1 MSEQYQYNEHVV
13 PIVSIDFAT
22 LSSKNIKSMS
32 VFSKDGNG
40 VTVSELHS
48 NNEPKKDSLVD
59 RKFGTTSTEQVCET
73 CGLGTKFCEGHS
85 GHIKLGSIV
94 YNISYYENVKKYLK
108 CVCQQCSNVVVEPLE
123 REKLKHTGK
132 KVIPE
137 IIEIRKKTSSCWKCN
152 SPLGTIKSN
161 KKGEPIAILID
172 YKLPTENKDIKDLL
186 VEKKSEPISQK
197 TVMNIFRNVS
207 DEDHYFLGLDPK
219 KGRLENMMIEYL
231 YVPSIVI
238 RPSIRGDFT
247 ASSKSSEDHLTSH
260 LLNIVKDNND
270 LLKKNEITT
279 MSESHISKKN
289 DSIEVLQDHV
299 ISYFDRESKASS
311 KFEQKGIPLKSI
323 SERLK
328 GKDGR
333 IRTNLMGKRI
343 EFSARTV
350 ITPDP
355 KIGVNEVGL
364 PVTIAKQITF
374 PEIVTPYNYDEM
386 QQLVRNGR
394 NIYPGA
400 NYIIPISNDG
410 SYEKRFQLDWSKTPS
425 VLKYNDIVERHIR
438 TGDRILINRQPSLHE
453 GSMMTHTAIVIDNIQ
468 LSTLRLNPAVV
479 HPYNAD
485 FDGDEMNAFFSQS
498 IQTMIELEEI
508 SDVKYQIVSAQ
519 SSATTVGA
527 IWDGINGGYMLTRDS
542 QYVNWRTGMNILAN
556 TEFRD
561 IETFKK
567 NINYRGKDIY
577 SKIIPT
583 RINMYKEDDGKTLI
597 EIKNGEITQGHI
609 TNVMIGYGKKNNLI
623 QTILNEYNP
632 DTSINFINS
641 TVKLTDNFLLG
652 NGFTA
657 SLGDLQ
663 APVDLRKKIYQNIQ
677 TNLLEVQ
684 HEITEYENN
693 YNMLNE
699 KLFEKVVRQKLGL
712 LREESGKLILNNMPQ
727 THNLKIMIDAGSK
740 FKLESIGEISGCL
753 GQVDYAGKRAPKT
766 YNNRNLP
773 FFHQNDDTG
782 LARGFIEHGLLK
794 GLTLPEFYFHHYQA
808 REGLIDTSL
817 KTAES
822 GYMQRKLV
830 KACEDSMVKY
840 DGTVRNAS
848 NRIQQFIYGDSGVN
862 TIKQT
867 SYNIKY
873 VMLSNEDIEIKY
885 KLTKEELEKCKNYV
899 NKNNNSK
906 NYNDSDNNNNNNK
919 NYNNYYND
927 SDNNDYYNKI
937 IKFRD
942 HLRKTQI
949 KALNKNVV
957 LNSTY
962 MLPANLSMIFTNAKN
977 DETLMGEICYDPKYI
992 LEKIDYLILP
1002 TVTFLFSMSEEDMEN
1017 PNSIKYKDEQVAKTV
1032 FKYALYDIL
1041 CPKNCFNN
1049 KLSKKQIDYI
1059 CDMFAKSF
1067 NKTIVEAGEMIGIIA
1082 AQSIGEPLTQMT
1094 LNSFH
1099 STGISGKGASNL
1111 GMSRINE
1118 IFRLSTNLKDP
1129 EMTIILDKKYSN
1141 NKDYANKIA
1150 SHIKYTTVKDL
1161 RKNIESTYNSEPYK
1175 KNSIIE
1181 IDNVHNIYAP
1191 NDYKTPPLE
1200 QVPWL
1205 IRIEFDKEK
1214 MFQKEITL
1222 LDIKSKLFTLFNKS
1236 SNFYKTINIKK
1247 KPLLDKINAF
1257 VIMSNTDNDNIPI
1270 IHLRLDINN
1279 VNSETI
1285 IDFMTFYIDD
1295 FNLKGIENIEEVYV
1309 EEVRTLHFT
1318 ETGKVENK
1326 IEYLLKTTGINLN
1339 AIRNLN
1345 GIDLDNTYFNDI
1357 IQIYSIYGV
1366 EAARSLLISEI
1377 TTIIEAPGT
1386 FVNFQHISIFADLMT
1401 NIGTLTSIDRHG
1413 VSKLDTEP
1421 LARASFEKTIEHM
1434 LNAALYNEV
1443 DNIKSVSSQIMA
1455 GLCIKG
1461 GTGLSKLIIDKEML
1475 ENSEFTGDNSQDFN
1489 KTYNDISAS
1498 LVVHDVNTNVFI
1510 PEF

>member
-1 MSEQYQYNEHVV
+1 MSEQYQYNERVV
-13 PIVSIDFAT
+13 PIVSIDFST

-32 VFSKDGNG
+32 VFGKDGNG

-85 GHIKLGSIV
+85 GHIKLGSVV
-94 YNISYYENVKKYLK
+94 YNISFYENVKKYLK
-108 CVCQQCSNVVVEPLE
+108 CVCQQCSNIIVEPSE
-123 REKLKHTGK
+123 RDKLKHVGK
-132 KVIPE
+132 KVVPE
-137 IIEIRKKTSSCWKCN
+137 IMEIRKKTTNCWKCN

-172 YKLPTENKDIKDLL
+172 YKLPTENKEE
-186 VEKKSEPISQK
+186 EKKSEPISQK
-197 TVMNIFRNVS
+197 TIMNIFRNVS
-207 DEDHYFLGLDPK
+207 DEDHYFLGLDPT

-279 MSESHISKKN
+279 MSENQLTKKN

-355 KIGVNEVGL
+355 RIGVNEVGL
-364 PVTIAKQITF
+364 PVAIAKQITF
-374 PEIVTPYNYDEM
+374 PEIVTPFNFEEM

-394 NIYPGA
+394 SVYPGA
-400 NYIIPISNDG
+400 NYLIPIAKDG
-410 SYEKRFQLDWSKTPS
+410 TYKKRFQLDWAKTPP

-438 TGDRILINRQPSLHE
+438 TGDRMLINRQPSLHE
-453 GSMMTHTAIVIDNIQ
+453 GSMMTHIAKVIDNPNYA
-468 LSTLRLNPAVV
+468 TLRLNPAVV

-485 FDGDEMNAFFSQS
+485 FDGDEMNVFFSQS

-508 SDVKYQIVSAQ
+508 SDVKYQIISAQ
-519 SSATTVGA
+519 SSATTIGA
-527 IWDGINGGYMLTRDS
+527 IWDGINGAYMLSRDG
-542 QYVNWRTGMNILAN
+542 QNVNWRLAMNILSN
-556 TEFRD
+556 TDFKD
-561 IETFKK
+561 IENFKK
-567 NINYRGKDIY
+567 NINYSGKDIY
-577 SKIIPT
+577 SKIIPN
-583 RINMYKEDDGKTLI
+583 RINIYKEDNGKTLV
-597 EIKNGEITQGHI
+597 EIKHGQIVQGHI
-609 TNVMIGYGKKNNLI
+609 TNVLIGYGKKNNLI
-623 QTILNEYNP
+623 QTILNEYDP

-641 TVKLTDNFLLG
+641 TVKLTDNFLLN

-663 APVDLRKKIYQNIQ
+663 APLNLREKIYQNIQ

-712 LREESGKLILNNMPQ
+712 LREEAGKLILNNMPS

-773 FFHQNDDTG
+773 YFHQNDDTG
-782 LARGFIEHGLLK
+782 PARGFIEHGLLK

-848 NRIQQFIYGDSGVN
+848 NRIQQFIYGDSGVD
-862 TIKQT
+862 TIKQV

-873 VMLSNEDIEIKY
+873 VMLSNEEIALKY
-885 KLTKEELEKCKNYV
+885 KLTKEDLDKCKNMKIY
-899 NKNNNSK
+899 
-906 NYNDSDNNNNNNK
+906 DNEK
-919 NYNNYYND
+919 FYD
-927 SDNNDYYNKI
+927 KI
-937 IKFRD
+937 IKSRD

-977 DETLMGEICYDPKYI
+977 DEKLQGEILYDPDYI
-992 LEKIDYLILP
+992 MSCIENLVLP

-1017 PNSIKYKDEQVAKTV
+1017 PNSIKYKDEQIAKTV
-1032 FKYALYDIL
+1032 FKYALYDVL
-1041 CPKNCFNN
+1041 CPKFCINN
-1049 KLSKKQIDYI
+1049 KLSKKQIDYM
-1059 CDMFAKSF
+1059 CDAIAKSF
-1067 NKTIVEAGEMIGIIA
+1067 NKTIVESGEMIGIIA

-1099 STGISGKGASNL
+1099 STGIGGKGASNL

-1129 EMTIILDKKYSN
+1129 EMTIILDKKYSS
-1141 NKDYANKIA
+1141 NKDYATKIA

-1161 RKNIESTYNSEPYK
+1161 RTNIESTYNSEPYK
-1175 KNSIIE
+1175 KGSIIE

-1247 KPLLDKINAF
+1247 KPLLDKISAF
-1257 VIMSNTDNDNIPI
+1257 VIMSNTDNDNVPI

-1309 EEVRTLHFT
+1309 EEVRTLHFNDN
-1318 ETGKVENK
+1318 GKVENK
-1326 IEYLLKTTGINLN
+1326 TEYLLKTTGINLN

-1357 IQIYSIYGV
+1357 IQIYGIYGV

-1461 GTGLSKLIIDKEML
+1461 GTGLSRLIIDKEML
-1475 ENSEFTGDNSQDFN
+1475 ENSEFTGDNSQLFN
-1489 KTYNDISAS
+1489 KTYNDISVSSA
-1498 LVVHDVNTNVFI
+1498 VHDINTNVFI

>member
-1 MSEQYQYNEHVV
+1 M
-13 PIVSIDFAT
+13 
-22 LSSKNIKSMS
+22 
-32 VFSKDGNG
+32 
-40 VTVSELHS
+40 
-48 NNEPKKDSLVD
+48 
-59 RKFGTTSTEQVCET
+59 
-73 CGLGTKFCEGHS
+73 
-85 GHIKLGSIV
+85 
-94 YNISYYENVKKYLK
+94 
-108 CVCQQCSNVVVEPLE
+108 
-123 REKLKHTGK
+123 
-132 KVIPE
+132 
-137 IIEIRKKTSSCWKCN
+137 
-152 SPLGTIKSN
+152 
-161 KKGEPIAILID
+161 
-172 YKLPTENKDIKDLL
+172 
-186 VEKKSEPISQK
+186 
-197 TVMNIFRNVS
+197 
-207 DEDHYFLGLDPK
+207 
-219 KGRLENMMIEYL
+219 
-231 YVPSIVI
+231 
-238 RPSIRGDFT
+238 
-247 ASSKSSEDHLTSH
+247 
-260 LLNIVKDNND
+260 
-270 LLKKNEITT
+270 
-279 MSESHISKKN
+279 
-289 DSIEVLQDHV
+289 
-299 ISYFDRESKASS
+299 
-311 KFEQKGIPLKSI
+311 
-323 SERLK
+323 
-328 GKDGR
+328 
-333 IRTNLMGKRI
+333 
-343 EFSARTV
+343 
-350 ITPDP
+350 
-355 KIGVNEVGL
+355 
-364 PVTIAKQITF
+364 
-374 PEIVTPYNYDEM
+374 
-386 QQLVRNGR
+386 
-394 NIYPGA
+394 
-400 NYIIPISNDG
+400 
-410 SYEKRFQLDWSKTPS
+410 
-425 VLKYNDIVERHIR
+425 
-438 TGDRILINRQPSLHE
+438 LINRQPSLHE
-453 GSMMTHTAIVIDNIQ
+453 GSMMTHIAKVIDNPNYA
-468 LSTLRLNPAVV
+468 TLRLNPAVV

-485 FDGDEMNAFFSQS
+485 FDGDEMNVFFSQS

-508 SDVKYQIVSAQ
+508 SDVKYQIISAQ
-519 SSATTVGA
+519 SSATTIGA
-527 IWDGINGGYMLTRDS
+527 IWDGINGAYMLSRDG
-542 QYVNWRTGMNILAN
+542 QNVNWRLAMNILSN
-556 TEFRD
+556 TDFKD
-561 IETFKK
+561 IENFKK
-567 NINYRGKDIY
+567 NINYSGKDIY
-577 SKIIPT
+577 SKIIPN
-583 RINMYKEDDGKTLI
+583 RINIYKEDNGKTLV
-597 EIKNGEITQGHI
+597 EIKHGQIVQGHI
-609 TNVMIGYGKKNNLI
+609 TNVLIGYGKKNNLI
-623 QTILNEYNP
+623 QTILNEYDP

-641 TVKLTDNFLLG
+641 TVKLTDNFLLN

-663 APVDLRKKIYQNIQ
+663 APLNLREKIYQNIQ

-712 LREESGKLILNNMPQ
+712 LREEAGKLILNNMPS

-773 FFHQNDDTG
+773 YFHQNDDTG
-782 LARGFIEHGLLK
+782 PARGFIEHGLLK

-848 NRIQQFIYGDSGVN
+848 NRIQQFIYGDSGVD
-862 TIKQT
+862 TIKQV

-873 VMLSNEDIEIKY
+873 VMLSNEEIALKY
-885 KLTKEELEKCKNYV
+885 KLTKEDLDKCKNMKIY
-899 NKNNNSK
+899 
-906 NYNDSDNNNNNNK
+906 DNEK
-919 NYNNYYND
+919 FYD
-927 SDNNDYYNKI
+927 KI
-937 IKFRD
+937 IKSRD

-977 DETLMGEICYDPKYI
+977 DEKLQGEILYDPDYI
-992 LEKIDYLILP
+992 MSCIENLVLP

-1017 PNSIKYKDEQVAKTV
+1017 PNSIKYKDEQIAKTV
-1032 FKYALYDIL
+1032 FKYALYDVL
-1041 CPKNCFNN
+1041 CPKFCINN
-1049 KLSKKQIDYI
+1049 KLSKKQIDYM
-1059 CDMFAKSF
+1059 CDAIAKSF
-1067 NKTIVEAGEMIGIIA
+1067 NKTIVESGEMIGIIA

-1099 STGISGKGASNL
+1099 STGIGGKGASNL

-1129 EMTIILDKKYSN
+1129 EMTIILDKKYSS
-1141 NKDYANKIA
+1141 NKDYATKIA

-1161 RKNIESTYNSEPYK
+1161 RTNIESTYNSEPYK
-1175 KNSIIE
+1175 KGSIIE

-1247 KPLLDKINAF
+1247 KPLLDKISAF
-1257 VIMSNTDNDNIPI
+1257 VIMSNTDNDNVPI

-1309 EEVRTLHFT
+1309 EEVRTLHFNDN
-1318 ETGKVENK
+1318 GKVENK
-1326 IEYLLKTTGINLN
+1326 TEYLLKTTGINLN

-1357 IQIYSIYGV
+1357 IQIYGIYGV

-1461 GTGLSKLIIDKEML
+1461 GTGLSRLIIDKEML
-1475 ENSEFTGDNSQDFN
+1475 ENSEFTGDNSQLFN
-1489 KTYNDISAS
+1489 KTYNDISVSSA
-1498 LVVHDVNTNVFI
+1498 VHDINTNVFI